1 MDSRTW
7 QQPQP
12 RGSVYAEK
20 TTWLLVA
27 AFALLLAGL
36 MVNQSTT
43 AFFTDTRV
51 VSGNN
56 FITAS
61 VALNET
67 PFTAFNFEKFVP
79 GDVFVRPVTVTNSTA
94 SNSGAIN
101 VNYYMTV
108 KDNFSTC
115 STQDP
120 KCTDAKGTLSD
131 VTNGLRLV
139 AIRCFSDTKG
149 TENVACESS
158 SLRSVRLVKGV
169 METIWPSGATNATTD
184 IAGVVRDRNE
194 TVQYGNVA
202 GTGSEAISA
211 FPGLPNG
218 GDASD
223 YFG

>member
-12 RGSVYAEK
+12 RGSVIAEK
-20 TTWLLVA
+20 NTWLLVA
-27 AFALLLAGL
+27 AFALLLAGF

-79 GDVFVRPVTVTNSTA
+79 GDVFVRPVQVTNSTA

-108 KDNFSTC
+108 KDNFSNC

-131 VTNGLRLV
+131 PVTGLRLV
-139 AIRCFSDTKG
+139 VIRCFSDAVG
-149 TENVACESS
+149 TVNVACESA
-158 SLRSVRLVKGV
+158 SLRSVRLIKGA
-169 METIWPSGATNATTD
+169 METIWPGGATNATTD

-194 TVQYGNVA
+194 TVQYGNVG
-202 GTGSEAISA
+202 GTGSEAI
-211 FPGLPNG
+211 
-218 GDASD
+218 
-223 YFG
+223 

>member
-79 GDVFVRPVTVTNSTA
+79 GDVFVRPVQVTNSTA

-108 KDNFSTC
+108 KDNFSNC

-131 VTNGLRLV
+131 PVNGLRLV
-139 AIRCFSDTKG
+139 AIRCFSDVKG
-149 TENVACESS
+149 TVNVACENST
-158 SLRSVRLVKGV
+158 LKSVRLVKGV
-169 METIWPSGATNATTD
+169 METIWPAGETNATKD
-184 IAGVVRDRNE
+184 IAGIVRDRNE
-194 TVQYGNVA
+194 T
-202 GTGSEAISA
+202 
-211 FPGLPNG
+211 
-218 GDASD
+218 
-223 YFG
+223 